1 MYYFNLTEGTTLF
14 KKWRFILLQPPLRVD
29 NQPSDLFICIFL
41 ELAIRKLLLAKKS
54 FLCRSSFSRSQR
66 SHLRQFDFTYIS
78 SFYLHLSLITL
89 QPVSNSAG
97 YCEHSVTSNRVALS
111 THRRECRQQKL
122 QGRTNRH
129 TTTKVASTDCVFYRI
144 RFQGILDNQNHRI
157 RTHAKG
163 HVHSDGIAKH
173 RYVSSSSIQGSP

>member
-1 MYYFNLTEGTTLF
+1 M
-14 KKWRFILLQPPLRVD
+14 V
-29 NQPSDLFICIFL
+29 NQSSGLFICIFL
-41 ELAIRKLLLAKKS
+41 ELAIRKLLLAKTS
-54 FLCRSSFSRSQR
+54 FLCRSSFSRRQR
-66 SHLRQFDFTYIS
+66 SHLRQFDFTYIA

-89 QPVSNSAG
+89 QPVSNSPG
-97 YCEHSVTSNRVALS
+97 YCELSVTSNHAALS

-129 TTTKVASTDCVFYRI
+129 TTTKVASTDCVFSRI
-144 RFQGILDNQNHRI
+144 RFQGIPDNQNHRI

-173 RYVSSSSIQGSP
+173 RYGSSSSIQGSP